1 VPARKHNVEE
11 IVATLRQ
18 MEQLTGEGMSVS
30 AAAKTMG
37 ITDQT
42 YYRWRARY
50 GSMPED
56 EAKRLQVL
64 DEENARLKRA
74 ITEQSLDVSMLQDL
88 TQGEILS
95 AARRREAV
103 DYLVHRYRISERRAC
118 RLVGQHRS
126 TQRYGTAGQDE
137 NGLANGSAREPA
149 GFDDGFPSSSPGPG
163 PGEPGWEVPT
173 QGWRSTLIET
183 EVDAAAESDDG
194 ADAEVD
200 AEAARS
206 ARSWRTG
213 VEEGR
218 PLRAVEEP
226 DDAPHRPPPRAVKT
240 SFLEGRIRCVRRL
253 QTSLLHDVVWLARD
267 SETARLFGADAV
279 IFGLQDLAA
288 TPRRLVHLFREDDE
302 EPLGSAGH

>member
-1 VPARKHNVEE
+1 
-11 IVATLRQ
+11 
-18 MEQLTGEGMSVS
+18 M
-30 AAAKTMG
+30 
-37 ITDQT
+37 
-42 YYRWRARY
+42 
-50 GSMPED
+50 
-56 EAKRLQVL
+56 
-64 DEENARLKRA
+64 
-74 ITEQSLDVSMLQDL
+74 
-88 TQGEILS
+88 
-95 AARRREAV
+95 
-103 DYLVHRYRISERRAC
+103 HRYRISERRAC

-163 PGEPGWEVPT
+163 PGPGEPGWEVPT

-183 EVDAAAESDDG
+183 EVDAGAESDAG
-194 ADAEVD
+194 AGAEVD
-200 AEAARS
+200 AEAERS

-213 VEEGR
+213 GEEGR

-226 DDAPHRPPPRAVKT
+226 DDARHRPPPRAVKT